1 MPKNEEK
8 AYSPSYQSRVK
19 GVLKT
24 FEEVADAKG
33 RQSGR
38 MTITVEKPDGSMGGE
53 IKVRVQHGKDFE
65 HFKGQEIGKPISVV
79 MVGHVGFNEKRE
91 SVLYT
96 RASQMKAGYLD
107 KGTEVKVS
115 VGKPEK
121 FISPFTDKKSGAPML
136 AIRGQIVGDPVK
148 NDDETLSYPQ
158 LPISVFIAEDKVPA
172 EVLNSE
178 RGCLIAVEASVLD
191 LKGLRE
197 KGLKCN
203 ANEVKFLGAKPAPAQ
218 AAEAEAEEDS
228 GPAPA

>member
-1 MPKNEEK
+1 MLPP
-8 AYSPSYQSRVK
+8 ATHWRRIPSR
-19 GVLKT
+19 
-24 FEEVADAKG
+24 
-33 RQSGR
+33 
-38 MTITVEKPDGSMGGE
+38 GGLE
-53 IKVRVQHGKDFE
+53 STPG
-65 HFKGQEIGKPISVV
+65 
-79 MVGHVGFNEKRE
+79 GHVGALGLFE
-91 SVLYT
+91 
-96 RASQMKAGYLD
+96 
-107 KGTEVKVS
+107 
-115 VGKPEK
+115 
-121 FISPFTDKKSGAPML
+121 GA
-136 AIRGQIVGDPVK
+136 RIVGFVK